1 VGPARNGA
9 RLVAGYLLDTNQLS
23 EAIRPVSRVRERIAQ
38 ERLGGIRIGTCVPA
52 LCELEAGIHSLVK
65 RDAYRLAL
73 GRLLS
78 QVRVWPIEREAAQAY
93 GEVFHELRSRGRALS
108 QVDMMLA
115 ALARVMDLTLVTAD
129 RDFEAL
135 SDLRTENWLV

>member
-1 VGPARNGA
+1 MM
-9 RLVAGYLLDTNQLS
+9 AGYLLDTNQLS
-23 EAIRPVSRVRERIAQ
+23 EAIRPVSRVRERIAE
-38 ERLGGIRIGTCVPA
+38 ERSSGIRVGTCVPA
-52 LCELEAGIHSLVK
+52 LCELEAGIQSLAK
-65 RDAYRLAL
+65 RDAYRRAL

-78 QVRVWPIEREAAQAY
+78 RVRLWPIEREVALAY
-93 GEVFHELRSRGRALS
+93 GEVFHELRGRGRVLS

-135 SDLRTENWLV
+135 PDLHTDNWLV